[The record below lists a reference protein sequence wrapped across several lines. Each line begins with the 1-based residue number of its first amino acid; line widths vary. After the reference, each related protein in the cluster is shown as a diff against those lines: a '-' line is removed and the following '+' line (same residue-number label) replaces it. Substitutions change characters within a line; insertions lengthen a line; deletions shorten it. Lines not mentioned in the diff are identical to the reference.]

1 MIYKIKITPIEQDS
15 DQKSKFLSMIN
26 RLEEIARKKGSTY
39 AKNLLTKNVVISEKL
54 DTHRIQFEKIDGEL
68 KFFTKDNKEIDRI
81 VRTVSD
87 LWETALVE
95 LPILIENAGI
105 PEGHRFGMCYTPTE
119 RPQRI
124 PYSRIPKYILTD
136 VTKRDRNNKII
147 SALDFDEVNEWS
159 GKLCVGRPPIIFEG
173 ELSENEANEIFSYA
187 MKEFSDNNES
197 LVKLVNRLFTSSYSK
212 EPIIEGIVIQSGPNL
227 MQVISYEFD
236 ILNESY
242 NKEPASRDF
251 YDLIMISLTSFMKNY
266 SLPIMESASPDQMYL
281 DLVCD
286 VFNRYMENTNFINEG
301 IDPGY
306 LTPTSFGEIKTSLNK
321 SFIRNRR
328 TVELLGAN
336 TVNESVFRIFLSALK
351 KKKKPYGLLDEN
363 FVNEFNTHVELIDSF
378 VNSYDR
384 NRALNEAETNISIN
398 AIRQRQPS
406 DIDGMR
412 VISSIQRAFR
422 PMEDETEKSLNPCV
436 VYLTEYRPFTL
447 SQLENVRNMTKQWG
461 CDVILAAVSR
471 SKKRAGSKF
480 RVSDELVKAQ
490 MNTIRDFDK
499 DLVAGYILLDSWS
512 LLEVFEYCRPR
523 FEPMAV
529 ITDMGKK
536 SELGLQLFFEE
547 EVMGKRLNV
556 DPNFNIGEMENKD
569 ELPVIRSIEDEN
581 FSNFSE
587 LVPPYIKRFYNLIV
601 NEYKLW
607 DGQIIRPSS
616 FKENNFPS

>member
-1 MIYKIKITPIEQDS
+1 
-15 DQKSKFLSMIN
+15 
-26 RLEEIARKKGSTY
+26 
-39 AKNLLTKNVVISEKL
+39 
-54 DTHRIQFEKIDGEL
+54 
-68 KFFTKDNKEIDRI
+68 
-81 VRTVSD
+81 
-87 LWETALVE
+87 
-95 LPILIENAGI
+95 
-105 PEGHRFGMCYTPTE
+105 
-119 RPQRI
+119 
-124 PYSRIPKYILTD
+124 
-136 VTKRDRNNKII
+136 
-147 SALDFDEVNEWS
+147 
-159 GKLCVGRPPIIFEG
+159 
-173 ELSENEANEIFSYA
+173 
-187 MKEFSDNNES
+187 
-197 LVKLVNRLFTSSYSK
+197 
-212 EPIIEGIVIQSGPNL
+212 
-227 MQVISYEFD
+227 
-236 ILNESY
+236 
-242 NKEPASRDF
+242 
-251 YDLIMISLTSFMKNY
+251 
-266 SLPIMESASPDQMYL
+266 
-281 DLVCD
+281 
-286 VFNRYMENTNFINEG
+286 
-301 IDPGY
+301 
-306 LTPTSFGEIKTSLNK
+306 
-321 SFIRNRR
+321 
-328 TVELLGAN
+328 VELLGAN